1 MSVAV
6 LANRSLLRWQVEAL
20 ERLVESLDVELPL
33 VVVNTTDD
41 LSHPG
46 YSRGASSLEAEA
58 VGSGVGVADLELFYH
73 VARRERW
80 WVAVLAERKLA
91 WLLGLDEPGPMARQ
105 PLKAVDVLAG
115 ADRVDCTPV
124 PVDGA
129 WCDLPEDVV
138 ARVAEEADVA
148 VAFGFN
154 LLKGEILSAPAHG
167 VVSFHPGDIR
177 EYRGLSPARMFLNGD
192 RRVGAT
198 LQQLTEELDGGNV
211 LAIGST
217 DTDGVSTLD
226 ELQRR
231 LVCLQRDM
239 LTTGIERLLDPAFEP
254 EPPDTLAEYVS
265 LDTRRTPAFAGRV
278 LGKNLAGRFRA
289 LLEDRSA
296 TRRER

>member
-20 ERLVESLDVELPL
+20 ERLVRTVDVEVSL

-58 VGSGVGVADLELFYH
+58 VGSGFGLADLELFYH

-105 PLKAVDVLAG
+105 PLGEVDVLAG
-115 ADRVDCTPV
+115 ADRVECTPV

-129 WCDLPEDVV
+129 WCDLPEEVV
-138 ARVAEEADVA
+138 ARVADEADVA

-154 LLKGEILSAPAHG
+154 LLTGEILSAPEHG

-177 EYRGLSPARMFLNGD
+177 EYRGLSPARMFLDGD
-192 RRVGAT
+192 GRVGAT
-198 LQQLTEELDGGNV
+198 LQVLTEELDGGNV
-211 LAIGST
+211 LAIEST
-217 DTDGVSTLD
+217 DAAGARTLD

-239 LTTGIERLLDPAFEP
+239 LATGIERLLDPGFEP
-254 EPPDTLAEYVS
+254 EPPDTLGEYVS
-265 LDTRRTPAFAGRV
+265 LDTRRTPGFAGRV
-278 LGKNLAGRFRA
+278 LRKNLAGRLRN
-289 LLEDRSA
+289 LLDR
-296 TRRER
+296 R